1 MIPLL
6 TLGIP
11 GDGVTAL
18 LLGAFML
25 HGITPGPTMFT
36 KQGVMAYTI
45 IIGCLVA
52 NIFLYPI
59 GKALTRAVAKVIQVR
74 YTYLACAII
83 MFCFAGAFA
92 ASGHVKELILTAAI
106 LILSYVLTILDIDN
120 TPLLLGMIL
129 EPIMEKYFVSASMA
143 YDRDYSIFIR
153 RPISLV
159 ILIITVV
166 MVSQSPC
173 QQAQC

>member
-92 ASGHVKELILTAAI
+92 AAYALCVKTGMKVKATITDSMIDKICFPADALHMLTF
-106 LILSYVLTILDIDN
+106 LSQLSNYHF
-120 TPLLLGMIL
+120 
-129 EPIMEKYFVSASMA
+129 K
-143 YDRDYSIFIR
+143 
-153 RPISLV
+153 
-159 ILIITVV
+159 
-166 MVSQSPC
+166 
-173 QQAQC
+173 

>member
-1 MIPLL
+1 M
-6 TLGIP
+6 
-11 GDGVTAL
+11 
-18 LLGAFML
+18 
-25 HGITPGPTMFT
+25 
-36 KQGVMAYTI
+36 
-45 IIGCLVA
+45 
-52 NIFLYPI
+52 
-59 GKALTRAVAKVIQVR
+59 R

-92 ASGHVKELILTAAI
+92 ASGHYKELVLTAAI

-143 YDRDYSIFIR
+143 YDRDYSIFVR

-166 MVSQSPC
+166 MVASMMRVNKRVNALNA
-173 QQAQC
+173 QQEAAMAAEHEKMGSDEAASKAVTSAEDAANESFESAIAGAVFEREHVKSNPDEGNKSKK